1 MWQEAVR
8 LRLPISVCMMDIDKF
23 KVYNDSFGHPAGDKV
38 ITAVAKAAE
47 SYLRRETDFFARYGG
62 EEFVA
67 IMLGEETEGAFE
79 HMKIIRQAVEDLH
92 IPQSPEVSPWVTV
105 SIGGIT
111 LVPQTESRYETI
123 LKIADTML
131 YDAKRF
137 GRNQVVWTDGG
148 LNQLREK

>member
-1 MWQEAVR
+1 M
-8 LRLPISVCMMDIDKF
+8 
-23 KVYNDSFGHPAGDKV
+23 
-38 ITAVAKAAE
+38 
-47 SYLRRETDFFARYGG
+47 
-62 EEFVA
+62 
-67 IMLGEETEGAFE
+67 
-79 HMKIIRQAVEDLH
+79 
-92 IPQSPEVSPWVTV
+92 TV